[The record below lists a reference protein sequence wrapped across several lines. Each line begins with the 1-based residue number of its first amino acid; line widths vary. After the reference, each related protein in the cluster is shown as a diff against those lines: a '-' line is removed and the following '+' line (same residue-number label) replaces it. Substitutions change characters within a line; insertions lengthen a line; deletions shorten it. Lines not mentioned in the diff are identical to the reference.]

1 MNHFYHKIIFH
12 PETGTPLLGY
22 NSIEILKEYSLEEVR
37 EKLRNCFVCENDEL
51 IIYEVR
57 LMEFGIRETKW
68 LIFPKTEC
76 ATSHFYTTIPGGAKY
91 CDMTV
96 DSKLITVTFCDK
108 PKLYIFITISPQG
121 EHMIN
126 ITENIFLWMHRTDPF
141 CYNGKTKEI
150 CL

>member
-22 NSIEILKEYSLEEVR
+22 NSIEILKDYSLEEVR

-68 LIFPKTEC
+68 LLFPKTEC
-76 ATSHFYTTIPGGAKY
+76 ATSHFYTTMPGGAKY
-91 CDMTV
+91 SDITV
-96 DSKLITVTFCDK
+96 DSKLITVTFCDI

-121 EHMIN
+121 EHLIN
-126 ITENIFLWMHRTDPF
+126 ITENIFLWMHRTVLF
-141 CYNGKTKEI
+141 ATKGKTTEI